1 MRLLFCCVLHRAA
14 GRSEIRWGNINVVS
28 IVCSPGW
35 DRVNGSFKNWR
46 GTWSP
51 WPPWV
56 QQPCCSHWIWCRLF
70 SSISYALYITI
81 YLVLYNIRFVAQS
94 TSPTQC
100 LTKTYFCHPSSKEFA
115 AAVWQH
121 FASIFHPFFSEKIS
135 SEELHSL
142 TICLH
147 FNYYETNKSWQHSR
161 YACKSQ
167 GFLVLQYVQ
176 LSSRQAGLLWQ
187 HDIQSLKV
195 YGM

>member
-1 MRLLFCCVLHRAA
+1 MIGIGLTDTSKSVPPGPLGSDSPA
-14 GRSEIRWGNINVVS
+14 VVTES
-28 IVCSPGW
+28 DVA
-35 DRVNGSFKNWR
+35 
-46 GTWSP
+46 
-51 WPPWV
+51 
-56 QQPCCSHWIWCRLF
+56 
-70 SSISYALYITI
+70 SSQALDTRTNSLYITI
-81 YLVLYNIRFVAQS
+81 YLVLYNTRFVAQS

-100 LTKTYFCHPSSKEFA
+100 LTKTYFCHPTICSNVTTFC
-115 AAVWQH
+115 
-121 FASIFHPFFSEKIS
+121 HPFFSEKIS

-161 YACKSQ
+161 NACKSQ

-176 LSSRQAGLLWQ
+176 LSSRRGDLLWQ

>member
-1 MRLLFCCVLHRAA
+1 M
-14 GRSEIRWGNINVVS
+14 S

-51 WPPWV
+51 RPPWV
-56 QQPCCSHWIWCRLF
+56 RQPYCSHWIWCRFF
-70 SSISYALYITI
+70 SSIRYADKFVIHTI
-81 YLVLYNIRFVAQS
+81 YLVLYNTRFVAQS

-100 LTKTYFCHPSSKEFA
+100 LTKTYFCHPSSKEFV
-115 AAVWQH
+115 AVWHH
-121 FASIFHPFFSEKIS
+121 FANILHPFFSEKMS

-161 YACKSQ
+161 NACKSQ

-176 LSSRQAGLLWQ
+176 LSSRRADLLWQ
-187 HDIQSLKV
+187 HNIQSLKV
-195 YGM
+195 YAM